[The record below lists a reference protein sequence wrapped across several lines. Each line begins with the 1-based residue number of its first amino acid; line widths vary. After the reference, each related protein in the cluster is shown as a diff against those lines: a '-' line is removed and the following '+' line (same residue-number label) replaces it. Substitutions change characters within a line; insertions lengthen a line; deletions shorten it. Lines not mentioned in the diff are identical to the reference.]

1 MHVKKGDTVRII
13 LGKDRGK
20 SGKILS
26 LNIKKNSAVVEGLN
40 LYYRHE
46 RPKKSGQKGQKLRL
60 PMPVNMSNLQLL
72 DPTIKKPTRTL
83 MKVDEKGV
91 KQRVSKKSKK
101 IIK

>member
-1 MHVKKGDTVRII
+1 MHVKKGDTVRIL

-26 LNIKKNSAVVEGLN
+26 LNTKKNSAVVEGLN

-60 PMPVNMSNLQLL
+60 PMPVNMSNLMLI
-72 DPTIKKPTRTL
+72 DPTSKKPTRTS
-83 MKVDEKGV
+83 MAVDEKGV

-101 IIK
+101 VIK